1 MAGKKYIRCTVYTAV
16 HVFVLYITDNYLP
29 NAGSTHW
36 CRDSEVLDTSDG
48 FVFCPSRDEIL
59 LRVAMGDI
67 LPVQNLPEPGSCM
80 GRLDSCFNYSIYICV
95 LMFI

>member
-48 FVFCPSRDEIL
+48 FVFCPSHDEIL
-59 LRVAMGDI
+59 LRIATGDI
-67 LPVQNLPEPGSCM
+67 LPVQNLPEPGS
-80 GRLDSCFNYSIYICV
+80 
-95 LMFI
+95 